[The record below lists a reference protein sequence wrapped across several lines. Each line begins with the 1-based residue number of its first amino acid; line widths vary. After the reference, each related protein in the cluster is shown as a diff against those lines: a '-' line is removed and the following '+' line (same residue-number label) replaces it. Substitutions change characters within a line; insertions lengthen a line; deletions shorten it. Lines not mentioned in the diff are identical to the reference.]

1 MKTSVLASLRLSNQ
15 AKNKKLLTIVL
26 VVAIVLVID
35 LTITGFLKFGY
46 YVVKCGGLPVVLVP
60 GSLGA
65 NASYELPGSYSSV
78 WAIGAYVCTEQEAI
92 DREYEKGL
100 NSRLNEFKARSGE

>member
-1 MKTSVLASLRLSNQ
+1 MVRQKADHPHLRRRKVTVLA
-15 AKNKKLLTIVL
+15 
-26 VVAIVLVID
+26 VAMITFLIID

-78 WAIGAYVCTEQEAI
+78 WANGAYVCTEQEAI